1 MLADLPWAT
10 VMANDPR
17 WEKLLRL
24 LATHSFQYSD
34 EPVFTLASGRK
45 SHYYINC
52 KATTFRPEAMPLVGA
67 LLFERIRDLS
77 PEAVGG
83 LTLGADPL
91 AYAIAYYSALQ
102 GQPIHAFSVRK
113 EPKGHGLNRWV
124 EGYEQPGARVVIL
137 EDVVTTGESTL
148 KAIGGAKEAQFAV
161 LKVVALVDR
170 QEGGRER
177 IEALG
182 LPFEALY
189 LRDDFLALRKK

>member
-1 MLADLPWAT
+1 
-10 VMANDPR
+10 MANDPR
-17 WEKLLRL
+17 WEKLLTL

-34 EPVFTLASGRK
+34 EPIFTLASGRK
-45 SHYYINC
+45 SQYYINC
-52 KATTFRPEAMPLVGA
+52 KTTTFRPEAMPLVGA

-77 PEAVGG
+77 PDAVGG

-91 AYAIAYYSALQ
+91 AYAVAYYSALY

-113 EPKGHGLNRWV
+113 DPKGHGLNRWV
-124 EGYEQPGARVVIL
+124 EGYEQSGARVVIL

-148 KAIGGAKEAQFAV
+148 KAIRGAQEAQFTI

-177 IEALG
+177 IEAAG
-182 LPFEALY
+182 FPFETLY
-189 LRDDFLALRKK
+189 LRDDFMALRRG

>member
-1 MLADLPWAT
+1 MPEDLLQAT
-10 VMANDPR
+10 VMASDPR

-24 LATHSFQYSD
+24 LATYSFQYSD

-52 KATTFRPEAMPLVGA
+52 KTTTFRPEAMPLVGA

-77 PEAVGG
+77 PDAVGG

-91 AYAIAYYSALQ
+91 AYAVAYHSTLQ

-113 EPKGHGLNRWV
+113 EPKEYGIIRWV
-124 EGYEQPGARVVIL
+124 EGYEKSGARVVIL
-137 EDVVTTGESTL
+137 EDVITTGESTL
-148 KAIGGAKEAQFAV
+148 KAIRGAKEAQFAI

-177 IEALG
+177 IEAAG
-182 LPFEALY
+182 FPFEALY
-189 LRDDFLALRKK
+189 LRDHFMALLKK